1 MFFSLLNIL
10 FVFCFFS
17 LELHERVRQYCV
29 FFYIQQ
35 NISMFTIVRPNC
47 SPMRMTCAVLFFFLK
62 CLERDPNALVDHKS
76 TD

>member
-10 FVFCFFS
+10 FVFFS

-29 FFYIQQ
+29 FCYFNVYDRQTQ
-35 NISMFTIVRPNC
+35 LLANEND
-47 SPMRMTCAVLFFFLK
+47 MRCAFFFLK